1 MMLTSLYILKNIHY
15 NRNFSGLSDRARKTR
30 GGFFFKAR
38 EVAIEYNI
46 YLCMHVLVLWTDYF

>member
-1 MMLTSLYILKNIHY
+1 MMLTSLYILKNIHTIATS
-15 NRNFSGLSDRARKTR
+15 RVFPIELGKHVVV
-30 GGFFFKAR
+30 FFKAR